1 MDATLGRTFGPYLGL
16 LAKPVLG
23 SLIWAK
29 KGLTQGYLPALHLP
43 RLRGRPGGG
52 SHGSGSVARGD
63 TRTPTLPRKRE
74 REHTASTAPNPARI
88 SPVCGRYRGISAAA
102 ACERRR
108 RPGRASRQKPW
119 RW

>member
-16 LAKPVLG
+16 LAKPVLR

-29 KGLTQGYLPALHLP
+29 KGLTRGYLPALHLP

-63 TRTPTLPRKRE
+63 TPTPTPPPQAGEGAHRLYGTESCPNQPSLRPISRNFC
-74 REHTASTAPNPARI
+74 RRCLRTASP
-88 SPVCGRYRGISAAA
+88 S
-102 ACERRR
+102 
-108 RPGRASRQKPW
+108 
-119 RW
+119 